1 MKRNLAVFIAGYV
14 FAIGLGVSG
23 MTDANKVIGFLN
35 LGGAWDP
42 SLAFVMVGAI
52 GMHISVYRL
61 ILKREAPLAA
71 SDFHI
76 PQTQVIDRPLILG
89 ASIFGVGWGLGGFC
103 PGPAVVSTSSLG
115 TPAIV
120 FTACMVSGMLLHR
133 TLQGASVPSN
143 RLANL
148 R

>member
-103 PGPAVVSTSSLG
+103 PGPAVTNLVRLQAETFAFVG
-115 TPAIV
+115 V
-120 FTACMVSGMLLHR
+120 MVLGML
-133 TLQGASVPSN
+133 TAQKVFGADS
-143 RLANL
+143 
-148 R
+148 